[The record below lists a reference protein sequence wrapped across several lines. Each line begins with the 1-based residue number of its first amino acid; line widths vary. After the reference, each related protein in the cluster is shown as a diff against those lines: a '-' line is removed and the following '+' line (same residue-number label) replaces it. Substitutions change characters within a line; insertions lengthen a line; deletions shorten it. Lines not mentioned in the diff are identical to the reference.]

1 MSEVSFVKLTPAE
14 LAHSA
19 IVPQALDNQ
28 WVPDPVLRRLIKRRR
43 SLKDWQATEE
53 SRRLVLTEWRR
64 ALIYAP
70 QVIVNR
76 AVLFNNAIIVDDYSR
91 EESKAH
97 FQKLLSNRVIVEY
110 LLTEEAPDQR
120 PNFTIGEEKWRRWLE
135 TIKEAE
141 VACVRLDWGNQEDD
155 FRNIAVV
162 FHEYFQTLN
171 MPDRIQHLTSVFR
184 IRPDLRRKFEE
195 RLRDVARFSFEL
207 ADRGKTVTRSDLYKE
222 FVCQDDSPIHEGWYD
237 GDKPFAAELKQIFD
251 LRYTVNLPDALGRYA
266 FTPKGSPDRTALGE
280 LSQATT
286 ENFLRDNQIDQLLE
300 VLRRFHFAV
309 INPGLYLKGLHLLS
323 LEDVL
328 EARGTDEWE
337 RYIASL
343 DDLLRH
349 PLDFETR
356 VNQLVAD
363 FSALNKRILQLKT
376 ARAKAAA
383 TTFGAKGQV
392 GMSLVLAVGSAL
404 AKFSLSP
411 DDPTR
416 ILVETVATPVA
427 VGLAPFVLN
436 LVIETRGR
444 LDLAHSINFLRS
456 RVQNG
461 RDVWKEIKGRLSA
474 DPRFI
479 FIEEQIATQ
488 QESNQ
493 SGNEIDPN
501 KFLG

>member
-1 MSEVSFVKLTPAE
+1 MSGVSFVKLTPAE

-28 WVPDPVLRRLIKRRR
+28 WVPDPVLRRLIRRR
-43 SLKDWQATEE
+43 QSLKDWQATKE
-53 SRRLVLTEWRR
+53 SRKLVLTEWRR

-76 AVLFNNAIIVDDYSR
+76 AVLFNNPIIVDDYSGK
-91 EESKAH
+91 ESMPY
-97 FQKLLSNRVIVEY
+97 FQKLLSDQVIVEY

-120 PNFTIGEEKWRRWLE
+120 PNFTIGEEKWKRWLE
-135 TIKEAE
+135 TIQKAK

-162 FHEYFQTLN
+162 FHGYFQTIN
-171 MPDRIQHLTSVFR
+171 VPDRIQHLTSVFR
-184 IRPDLRRKFEE
+184 IQPGLRRKFDE
-195 RLRDVARFSFEL
+195 RLKDVARFSFEL
-207 ADRGKTVTRSDLYKE
+207 ANQGKTVTRSDLYKE
-222 FVCQDDSPIHEGWYD
+222 FVCQDDSPIDEGWYD

-280 LSQATT
+280 LNQATI
-286 ENFLRDNQIDQLLE
+286 ENFLRDNQINQLLE
-300 VLRRFHFAV
+300 ALKRFHFAV

-323 LEDVL
+323 LGDVL
-328 EARGTDEWE
+328 EARHTDEWE
-337 RYIASL
+337 KYIASL
-343 DDLLRH
+343 DDLLRY

-356 VNQLVAD
+356 VNHLLAN
-363 FSALNKRILQLKT
+363 FSALNERILQLKT
-376 ARAKAAA
+376 ARERAAA
-383 TTFGAKGQV
+383 TTFRVEGQV
-392 GMSLVLAVGSAL
+392 GMSLVLAVGSAW

-416 ILVETVATPVA
+416 ILVETIATPVA
-427 VGLAPFVLN
+427 VGLAPFALN
-436 LVIETRGR
+436 LVIEARGR

-456 RVQNG
+456 KVRNG
-461 RDVWKEIKGRLSA
+461 REVWKEIRGRLSA

-479 FIEEQIATQ
+479 FIEEQIAAEQ
-488 QESNQ
+488 QSNQ

-501 KFLG
+501 QFLG